1 MDLESKYPSIS
12 SGKIHVYPV
21 WLHVRHF
28 SIFSLCFGVINF
40 SKKQLRD
47 KIVCYF
53 AQQGEIESIDYYSDS
68 GHALVQLKDYAS
80 MEAVLAKKE
89 HQIGNVIITVKAALV
104 SHWYPLNILFLNDDC
119 IYWIFQKL
127 SLDEL
132 STVADVCTRFKT
144 IAKRVFSN
152 KFSHFDTSKQLS
164 KVTKKSS
171 FSENNDEVFIT
182 MMRPV
187 FRNFGSSIKSLYL
200 SRLSNGNYNKQIFK
214 LMALYCSGV
223 DSMLTK
229 LTMDNFEV
237 DELSESTLQYV
248 KLIFKRLSYL
258 GVKSGSQ
265 CKELGELLSD
275 CSELTHLI
283 LIDVSFNDFLKHKFQ
298 KLKSIR
304 LRGSGL
310 QDNTIELLA
319 KSNSH
324 LKALIIDNTR
334 LGITTEIFSIV
345 GSMFQCLEELAI
357 LHAIVMNTN
366 IRCPKDSV
374 SHLGALK
381 LLKSLTLYCYELPVE
396 PLLQALIE
404 SSVPIDHLILSN
416 FELSSNM
423 ADSLSKMNQLLELQ
437 LDEVYVYSEHLVKIV
452 KNVPHMK
459 SLYLFKSGQVSV
471 SDIKQLV
478 KASNKLSNLTIIN
491 KRKYTIVEDDF
502 KTLAQSVEHRFN
514 GTTLEVTIGLKTI
527 ELEVPRDV
535 IDENRKWLHIRNM
548 CIGSTFVADDS
559 TDESE
564 SDDSMDIDDGSD
576 EDSEDCSRIEN
587 ICQIFEQQLELESTY
602 ILRTAHQM
610 SISSQC
616 IED

>member
-1 MDLESKYPSIS
+1 
-12 SGKIHVYPV
+12 
-21 WLHVRHF
+21 
-28 SIFSLCFGVINF
+28 
-40 SKKQLRD
+40 
-47 KIVCYF
+47 
-53 AQQGEIESIDYYSDS
+53 
-68 GHALVQLKDYAS
+68 

-89 HQIGNVIITVKAALV
+89 HQIGNDIITVKAALV

-152 KFSHFDTSKQLS
+152 KFSHFDTSKQLL
-164 KVTKKSS
+164 KVHKNDS
-171 FSENNDEVFIT
+171 FSENNDKVFIT

-223 DSMLTK
+223 DSTLTK
-229 LTMDNFEV
+229 LTMDNFAV

-258 GVKSGSQ
+258 GVKSGSH

-283 LIDVSFNDFLKHKFQ
+283 LIDVSFNDFLKHKLQ

-324 LKALIIDNTR
+324 LKSLIIDNTR

-345 GSMFQCLEELAI
+345 GSMFQCLEKLSI

-366 IRCPKDSV
+366 IRSPKDSV

-381 LLKSLTLYCYELPVE
+381 LLKSLTLYCYELPVPEILE
-396 PLLQALIE
+396 PLLQTLIE
-404 SSVPIDHLILSN
+404 GSVPIDHLILSN

-459 SLYLFKSGQVSV
+459 SLYLFKSGEVSV

-478 KASNKLSNLTIIN
+478 NASNKLSKLTIIN

-502 KTLAQSVEHRFN
+502 KAIAQAVEHRFN

-527 ELEVPRDV
+527 KLEVPSDV
-535 IDENRKWLHIRNM
+535 IEENRKWLHFRNM

-559 TDESE
+559 TDES
-564 SDDSMDIDDGSD
+564 DNSMDIDDGSD
-576 EDSEDCSRIEN
+576 EDIEDCSRIEN

-610 SISSQC
+610 VIYSQC
-616 IED
+616 IVD